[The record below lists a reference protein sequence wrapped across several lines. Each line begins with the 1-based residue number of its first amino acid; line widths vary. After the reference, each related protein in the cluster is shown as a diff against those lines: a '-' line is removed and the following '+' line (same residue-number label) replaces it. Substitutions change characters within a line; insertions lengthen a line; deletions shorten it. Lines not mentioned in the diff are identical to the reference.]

1 MAEFKNLIDV
11 KIEIVISN
19 VNNNV
24 FKKKINIL

>member
-11 KIEIVISN
+11 KIGIVISN